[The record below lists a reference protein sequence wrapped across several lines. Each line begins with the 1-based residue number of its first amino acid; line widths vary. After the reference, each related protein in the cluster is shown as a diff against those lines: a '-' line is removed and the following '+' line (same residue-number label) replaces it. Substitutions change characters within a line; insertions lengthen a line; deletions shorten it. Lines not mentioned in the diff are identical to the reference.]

1 MNDTDAANERDPAA
15 QNAKQDL
22 TVQVYVRPE
31 LLLEPVDSKIE
42 TLQTL
47 EAEGVIDG
55 LVLHYWPSKVEL
67 SADPPHSEAIDA
79 YERFEMWAD
88 ANDVE
93 ISPPFSVR
101 TRSSEI
107 TGEERTVLSTP
118 VVCLAIYEAGRLVG
132 VYPHSDGDRTRSV
145 GEAIAA
151 IRTGQLPAKRPEPT
165 APAREPT
172 APAREPTAPARG
184 GTNEA
189 SEPGALTDSPTGE
202 NQCSGP
208 DCDGLLA
215 NVQGVLVCCEC
226 RQPATTVPE
235 PTRRVLA
242 GRRT

>member
-1 MNDTDAANERDPAA
+1 MNAPDEVERREPAA
-15 QNAKQDL
+15 QNANRDH

-47 EAEGVIDG
+47 ETEGVVDG
-55 LVLHYWPSKVEL
+55 LMLHYWPSKVEL

-79 YERFEMWAD
+79 YERFEMWAE
-88 ANDVE
+88 ANGVD

-118 VVCLAIYEAGRLVG
+118 VVCLAIYEGGRLVG
-132 VYPHSDGDRTRSV
+132 VYPHSDGERTHSV

-151 IRTGQLPAKRPEPT
+151 LRTDQLPAKRPEPI

-172 APAREPTAPARG
+172 APARE
-184 GTNEA
+184 GTNE
-189 SEPGALTDSPTGE
+189 SHKPSVSTESTTGE
-202 NQCSGP
+202 RTCSAP
-208 DCDGLLA
+208 DCDGVLA
-215 NVQGVLVCCEC
+215 NVQGILVCCAC

-242 GRRT
+242 SRRP

>member
-1 MNDTDAANERDPAA
+1 MNAPDTVDERNPAA
-15 QNAKQDL
+15 QKRDL

-47 EAEGVIDG
+47 EAEGDVDG
-55 LVLHYWPSKVEL
+55 LMLHYWPSKVEL

-79 YERFEMWAD
+79 YERFERWAE
-88 ANDVE
+88 ASGVE

-118 VVCLAIYEAGRLVG
+118 VVCLAVYEAGRLIG
-132 VYPHSDGDRTRSV
+132 VYPHSDGDRTHSV

-151 IRTGQLPAKRPEPT
+151 VRTGQLPTKRPEPT
-165 APAREPT
+165 AP
-172 APAREPTAPARG
+172 G
-184 GTNEA
+184 VSITNET
-189 SEPGALTDSPTGE
+189 SGPGAPVNSSTGE
-202 NQCSGP
+202 KQCSGP

-215 NVQGVLVCCEC
+215 NVQGLLVCCEC
-226 RQPATTVPE
+226 RQPATRSPD
-235 PTRRVLA
+235 PAQRVLA
-242 GRRT
+242 SRQP